1 MIHQKDNRV
10 LSRIWARELTEEE
23 NNEVQG
29 AIHTATKCSGP
40 TPTHPSPDGDHGEC
54 GFV

>member
-1 MIHQKDNRV
+1 MTKQKDNRV

-29 AIHTATKCSGP
+29 AIHTTTKCSGP
-40 TPTHPSPDGDHGEC
+40 TPTNPSPDGDRGEC
-54 GFV
+54 GYV